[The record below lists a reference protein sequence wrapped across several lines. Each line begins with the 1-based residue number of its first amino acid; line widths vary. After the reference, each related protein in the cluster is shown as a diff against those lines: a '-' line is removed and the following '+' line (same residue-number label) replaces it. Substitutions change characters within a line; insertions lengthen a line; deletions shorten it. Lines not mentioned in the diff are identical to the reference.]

1 MRRRVVITGVGAVTP
16 LGMGARTLFSRWA
29 AGEVGIVDGE
39 AACSWF
45 DPAELLGTKLA
56 RRTDRF
62 AQFAL
67 VAADE
72 ALADAGWVTA
82 GAGAAGSPGG
92 AAGSPGDGS
101 APPYDPARVG
111 CVIGT
116 GIGGI
121 GTIEAQQDVLRDR
134 GPGRVS
140 PLAVPLLMS
149 NAAAGTVAMRN
160 GLRGQ
165 SYGVTSACAA
175 GAHAIGG
182 AVRMIQAGDADAV
195 VTGGSEAALTG
206 LARAGFAAMGAT
218 TESGVSRPFDARRDG
233 FVMGEGAGVLVLEEA
248 SAAEA
253 RGARVLGEVLGYG
266 ATSDAYHLTAPDPSG
281 TGAAEAIRL
290 ALADAGVSPDEL
302 AYVNAH
308 GTSTPL
314 NDRSETAALKA
325 ALGDA
330 AQSVPVSSTKS
341 TIGHL
346 LGAAGA
352 VEAIATVLALR
363 ERLIPP
369 TLGFEEREEGLDLD
383 YVPGSARVMS
393 NGSGTHSTPAIGMSN
408 SFGFGG
414 HNAVLVL
421 AA

>member
-1 MRRRVVITGVGAVTP
+1 MKRRVVITGLGAVTS
-16 LGMGARTLFSRWA
+16 LGPGARTLFERWA
-29 AGEVGIVDGE
+29 AGEVGISDGE
-39 AACSWF
+39 AACDWF
-45 DPAELLGTKLA
+45 DAREVLGPKLA

-62 AQFAL
+62 SQFAL
-67 VAADE
+67 AASDE
-72 ALADAGWVTA
+72 ALADAGWD
-82 GAGAAGSPGG
+82 PGG
-92 AAGSPGDGS
+92 SGDL
-101 APPYDPARVG
+101 PIDPERIG

-149 NAAAGTVAMRN
+149 NAAAGTVAMRHS
-160 GLRGQ
+160 LRGQ

-175 GAHAIGG
+175 GAHAIGT
-182 AVRMIQAGDADAV
+182 AARAIEAGDADAV
-195 VTGGSEAALTG
+195 VCGGSEAALTG

-218 TESGVSRPFDARRDG
+218 SETGVSRPFDARRDG
-233 FVMGEGAGVLVLEEA
+233 FIMGEGAGVLVLED
-248 SAAEA
+248 SSVAEA
-253 RGARVLGEVLGYG
+253 RGAPVLGEVLGYG
-266 ATSDAYHLTAPDPSG
+266 ATSDAYHLTAPDPEGS
-281 TGAAEAIRL
+281 GAARAITL
-290 ALADAGVSPDEL
+290 ALADADISPSDL
-302 AYVNAH
+302 SYVNAH

-314 NDRSETAALKA
+314 NDRSETTALKT

-330 AQSVPVSSTKS
+330 AYDVPVSSTKS
-341 TIGHL
+341 AIGHL

-363 ERLIPP
+363 ERLAPP

-383 YVPGSARVMS
+383 YVPGGARPFDGS
-393 NGSGTHSTPAIGMSN
+393 NGRAIGMSN

-421 AA
+421 AGA